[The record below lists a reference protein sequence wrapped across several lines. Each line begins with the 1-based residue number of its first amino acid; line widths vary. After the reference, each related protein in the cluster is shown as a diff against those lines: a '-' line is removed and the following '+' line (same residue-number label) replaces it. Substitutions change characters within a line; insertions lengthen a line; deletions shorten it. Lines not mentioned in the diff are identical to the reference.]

1 MKSQSE
7 VGKAALE
14 RCPYCHAAYVHGSD
28 DVCPKARERHSFVE
42 GICNVNVCGRCD
54 EPRDAHQCPGCQE
67 QHDPGDGSCTQRILE
82 RRRAIMPD
90 YDKKLEEWLS

>member
-14 RCPYCHAAYVHGSD
+14 RCPYCHTAYVDGCD
-28 DVCPKARERHSFVE
+28 DVCPKAPERHSFMVFNSKTDKTC
-42 GICNVNVCGRCD
+42 IRCGQTD
-54 EPRDAHQCPGCQE
+54 DVGNHYTEEDAE
-67 QHDPGDGSCTQRILE
+67 KILE